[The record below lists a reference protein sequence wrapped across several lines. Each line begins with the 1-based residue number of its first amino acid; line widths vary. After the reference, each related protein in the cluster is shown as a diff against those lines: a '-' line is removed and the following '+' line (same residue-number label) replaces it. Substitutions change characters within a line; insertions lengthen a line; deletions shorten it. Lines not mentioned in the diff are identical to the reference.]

1 MNCPKCNANI
11 QPQAPFCTTCGEILS
26 VSSGNQLPKWAPYL
40 AGGIILFLLFLS
52 LNVAGVLQ
60 IPGLSKASDEVALGG
75 ESGSPLVVLPGKN
88 NSDAATQYGGAGS
101 ALDIQGS
108 TPNPLAMQGENT
120 DATSSFDGST
130 MPADIR
136 AWLRHL
142 KRVDEKRESLN
153 RELAGKFM
161 SAIMELRPGFVLDE
175 EEMLQDLENRKGQAS
190 ALIDEVQTLFSSLI
204 RDFQSLPPPPACQR
218 IADEYNSALLSTK
231 DMTQEI
237 FRGLQDAD
245 IGKLYSLLNT
255 SYSRIDGKVENA
267 NQYIDQ
273 LCKRYNEPNVYRLFV
288 ESKSSSVDVSGLLKG
303 LGVGG

>member
-1 MNCPKCNANI
+1 MNCPKCNTSI
-11 QPQAPFCTTCGEILS
+11 QPQAPFCTTCGERLGARS
-26 VSSGNQLPKWAPYL
+26 KNQLPKWAPHL
-40 AGGIILFLLFLS
+40 VGSVILLLLFLS

-60 IPGLSKASDEVALGG
+60 IPGLSKASGETALGG
-75 ESGSPLVVLPGKN
+75 GSGSPLVVLPGKN
-88 NSDAATQYGGAGS
+88 NSDATTQYGGTGS

-108 TPNPLAMQGENT
+108 TSNPLVMQGETT
-120 DATSSFDGST
+120 DATSSLDGST
-130 MPADIR
+130 MPVEIR

-190 ALIDEVQTLFSSLI
+190 DLISEVQTLFSNLI

-273 LCKRYNEPNVYRLFV
+273 LCKTYNEPNVYRLFV
-288 ESKSSSVDVSGLLKG
+288 ESKNSSVDVSGLLKG
-303 LGVGG
+303 LGIGG